1 MQYKAAYTKGIY
13 IHLDLCP
20 YTSTSKYIWYNMSTG
35 KTTSTY
41 TPKFFIWSTVLT
53 TKAVCSLQVRIIF
66 YDPLQH
72 KDPIK
77 FAN

>member
-1 MQYKAAYTKGIY
+1 
-13 IHLDLCP
+13 
-20 YTSTSKYIWYNMSTG
+20 MSTG
-35 KTTSTY
+35 KTISTY